1 MNQKTIALILAW
13 ASALGVSYFAFD
25 LLVSLGDWAKAWA
38 TQPLVLILSL
48 VVALVP
54 ACAVWLAIILIE
66 QAPSAKSA
74 WLRLLGLSVAA
85 WGWLYIGSVIVALM
99 RFQ

>member
-1 MNQKTIALILAW
+1 MIGWL
-13 ASALGVSYFAFD
+13 SALGVSYFAFD
-25 LLVSLGDWAKAWA
+25 LLVSLGDWGKVFS

-48 VVALVP
+48 IVALPP

-66 QAPSAKSA
+66 QAKNNKQA
-74 WLRLLGLSVAA
+74 WIRLLGLSFAA

-99 RFQ
+99 RLQ